1 MKRTALLA
9 AAAAAVLLLALLGVA
24 PGIGDIPAAA
34 GKKAPEFP
42 TQDPASWINSAPLTM
57 KGLRGRVVL
66 LDVWTF
72 G

>member
-1 MKRTALLA
+1 MRRLGFLAIA
-9 AAAAAVLLLALLGVA
+9 AAALILALLGVA
-24 PGIGDIPAAA
+24 PGIGEIPAAA
-34 GKKAPEFP
+34 GKSAPDFP
-42 TQDPASWINSAPLTM
+42 TQDPASWINSPPLTM

>member
-1 MKRTALLA
+1 MRRLSLLSI
-9 AAAAAVLLLALLGVA
+9 AAAVLLLALLGVA

-42 TQDPASWINSAPLTM
+42 TQDPASWINSPPLTM
-57 KGLRGRVVL
+57 KALRGRVVL